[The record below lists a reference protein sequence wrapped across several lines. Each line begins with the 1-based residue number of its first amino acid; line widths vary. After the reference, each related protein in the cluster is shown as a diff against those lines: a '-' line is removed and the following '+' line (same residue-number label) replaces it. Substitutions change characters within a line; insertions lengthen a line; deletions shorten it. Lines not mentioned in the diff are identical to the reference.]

1 LEGIDIT
8 MAQETRSFK
17 RAPVTKILIAEAVRT
32 THDLPRGE
40 GQYEAQTYI
49 TPTGRTISKVMIS
62 GVAVEKG
69 DVGKDQ
75 SMWRLRVSD
84 PSGAMHVFAGTYQ
97 PEAAQVI
104 ARLEIPAFVAVVGKL
119 NLYKPEEGS
128 VIVSLRPDSVS
139 LIDSAARDNL
149 ILDASLSTLRS
160 IRKTSD
166 DKMKEM
172 IAGIY
177 GDKDGKE
184 AYILVARQAIESL
197 EPVSEKPGAPAQ
209 AHDETREAT
218 PEEKPV
224 AKAPSSPSPPQA
236 SAPTYP
242 GKVDTKKEKAL
253 EKEQDKTGINYAI
266 QTVQDVIFGLL
277 QEKGTIK
284 YQDIPDML
292 KAKGV
297 NPNMVDWTSAVKR
310 LMQEGMCCEPRL
322 GTLRVV

>member
-1 LEGIDIT
+1 
-8 MAQETRSFK
+8 MHQETRLFK

-40 GQYEAQTYI
+40 GQYEAQTYM

-62 GVAVEKG
+62 GVAVEKE

-97 PEAAQVI
+97 PEGAQAI
-104 ARLEIPAFVAVVGKL
+104 SQLEIPSFVAVVGKL
-119 NLYKPEEGS
+119 NLYKPEDGN
-128 VIVSLRPDSVS
+128 VIVSIRPDSVT
-139 LIDSAARDNL
+139 LIDGAARDNL
-149 ILDASLSTLRS
+149 ILDASLSMLRS
-160 IRKTSD
+160 IRKTTD
-166 DKMKEM
+166 EKMKE
-172 IAGIY
+172 ITSIY

-184 AYILVARQAIESL
+184 AYILVVRQAIESL
-197 EPVSEKPGAPAQ
+197 EPTSEKVTGAPAQ
-209 AHDETREAT
+209 AHDKTGETT

-224 AKAPSSPSPPQA
+224 KAPSSPPPPPLPPT
-236 SAPTYP
+236 APAYP
-242 GKVDTKKEKAL
+242 GKADKKKEK
-253 EKEQDKTGINYAI
+253 EKEKKREKEPDKTGIDDAI
-266 QTVQDVIFGLL
+266 QTVQEVILKIL

-284 YQDIPDML
+284 YQDIPEML
-292 KAKGV
+292 KERGI

>member
-1 LEGIDIT
+1 
-8 MAQETRSFK
+8 MSQERSFK

-40 GQYEAQTYI
+40 GQYEAQTYM
-49 TPTGRTISKVMIS
+49 TPTGRTVSKVMIS
-62 GVAVEKG
+62 GVAVEKE

-104 ARLEIPAFVAVVGKL
+104 AGLEVPSFVAVVGKL

-128 VIVSLRPDSVS
+128 VIVSIRLDSITQ
-139 LIDSAARDNL
+139 IDGVARDNL
-149 ILDASLSTLRS
+149 IIDASLSTLRS
-160 IRKTSD
+160 IRKITD
-166 DKMKEM
+166 EKLKEV
-172 IAGIY
+172 AGIY
-177 GDKDGKE
+177 GDKDGKD

-197 EPVSEKPGAPAQ
+197 EPVSEKVPDAPAQ
-209 AHDETREAT
+209 AHDETGEAT

-224 AKAPSSPSPPQA
+224 AKAPPSPPLT
-236 SAPTYP
+236 SAPAYP
-242 GKVDTKKEKAL
+242 RKADKKKEEKE
-253 EKEQDKTGINYAI
+253 EKEQDKTGKSIDDSI
-266 QTVQDVIFGLL
+266 QTVQEVILGIL
-277 QEKGTIK
+277 QEKGTIR
-284 YQDIPDML
+284 YENIPNML
-292 KAKGV
+292 KDKGV

>member
-1 LEGIDIT
+1 
-8 MAQETRSFK
+8 MSETRTFK

-40 GQYEAQTYI
+40 GQYEAQTYM
-49 TPTGRTISKVMIS
+49 TPTGRTISKVMIA
-62 GVAVEKG
+62 GVAVEKE

-97 PEAAQVI
+97 PEGAQTI
-104 ARLEIPAFVAVVGKL
+104 SQLEIPAFVAVVGKL

-128 VIVSLRPDSVS
+128 VIVSLRPDSVT
-139 LIDSAARDNL
+139 LIDGASRDSL

-160 IRKTSD
+160 IRKITD
-166 DKMKEM
+166 EKMKE
-172 IAGIY
+172 IACIY
-177 GDKDGKE
+177 GEKDGKE

-197 EPVSEKPGAPAQ
+197 LESVSEKTGAPAQ
-209 AHDETREAT
+209 VHDETREAN

-224 AKAPSSPSPPQA
+224 AKAPSSPPPPLT
-236 SAPTYP
+236 SP
-242 GKVDTKKEKAL
+242 GKADKKKEKEKKKET
-253 EKEQDKTGINYAI
+253 EKEQDKTGIDDAI
-266 QTVQDVIFGLL
+266 QTVQEVILGLL

-284 YQDIPDML
+284 YQDIPEML
-292 KAKGV
+292 KDKGV

-322 GTLRVV
+322 GTLRV

>member
-1 LEGIDIT
+1 
-8 MAQETRSFK
+8 MSETRSFK

-40 GQYEAQTYI
+40 GQYEAQTYM
-49 TPTGRTISKVMIS
+49 TPTGRTVSKVMIS
-62 GVAVEKG
+62 GVAVEKE

-84 PSGAMHVFAGTYQ
+84 PSGAMHVYAGTYQ
-97 PEAAQVI
+97 PEAAQAI
-104 ARLEIPAFVAVVGKL
+104 AGLEIPAFVVVVGKL

-128 VIVSLRPDSVS
+128 IIVSLRPDSVT
-139 LIDSAARDNL
+139 LIDGVSRDAL

-160 IRKTSD
+160 IRKTTD
-166 DKMKEM
+166 EKLKE
-172 IAGIY
+172 IASIY
-177 GDKDGKE
+177 GEKDGKE
-184 AYILVARQAIESL
+184 AYILVAQQAIESL
-197 EPVSEKPGAPAQ
+197 LESVSEKVPSAPAQ
-209 AHDETREAT
+209 AHDEPGKAT

-224 AKAPSSPSPPQA
+224 AKVPPPPAAPA
-236 SAPTYP
+236 YP
-242 GKVDTKKEKAL
+242 GKADKKKEK
-253 EKEQDKTGINYAI
+253 EKELDKTGKSIDDAI
-266 QTVQDVIFGLL
+266 QTVQEVILSLL

-292 KAKGV
+292 KTKGV
-297 NPNMVDWTSAVKR
+297 NPNMVDWTSAIKR